1 MYVRSNIEDAQ
12 FMYINSGGSRQKDKL
27 SLGDACDGCVCWSDQ
42 HCLVNG
48 TDWSSMHLGSLYIAK
63 IGWSK
68 YA

>member
-48 TDWSSMHLGSLYIAK
+48 TD
-63 IGWSK
+63 
-68 YA
+68 